1 MKKSLFAAVFA
12 VLSAA
17 GCNSYLDRQPDEPY
31 TSKNVFESYNST
43 FRYLVNVYSWITNET
58 DPSGQAN
65 HYTPSSDECVC
76 VFTGRPF
83 AQWNNSTWSVS
94 TEDQTGLS
102 YYTTY
107 YKGIREASYFIANV
121 GRCPELSPAEA
132 LEWAAEARFL
142 RAYYY
147 FCLMRLYGPV
157 VLLGEGVA
165 DFNDLALR
173 ERDRNPWDEC
183 VDWVAEECRKAA
195 ADQIGRAHV

>member
-121 GRCPELSPAEA
+121 GRCPELSPA
-132 LEWAAEARFL
+132 
-142 RAYYY
+142 
-147 FCLMRLYGPV
+147 
-157 VLLGEGVA
+157 
-165 DFNDLALR
+165 
-173 ERDRNPWDEC
+173 
-183 VDWVAEECRKAA
+183 
-195 ADQIGRAHV
+195 

>member
-142 RAYYY
+142 RAY
-147 FCLMRLYGPV
+147 CAPV
-157 VLLGEGVA
+157 
-165 DFNDLALR
+165 
-173 ERDRNPWDEC
+173 
-183 VDWVAEECRKAA
+183 KA
-195 ADQIGRAHV
+195 I